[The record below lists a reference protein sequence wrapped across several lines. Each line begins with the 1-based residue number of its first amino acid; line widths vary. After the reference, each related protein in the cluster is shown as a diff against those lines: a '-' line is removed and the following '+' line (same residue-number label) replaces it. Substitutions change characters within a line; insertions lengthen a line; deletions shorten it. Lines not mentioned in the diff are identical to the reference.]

1 MSLNSIALLS
11 HELSLANAILFN
23 QFISVVFYSFSINA
37 LKVLCFSAAFHYRFK
52 ISIAKAVITTGTP
65 TAKYSLIFKG

>member
-37 LKVLCFSAAFHYRFK
+37 LKVLCFSAFFTIDLK
-52 ISIAKAVITTGTP
+52 SLIAKAVITTGTP
-65 TAKYSLIFKG
+65 TAKYSLIFNG